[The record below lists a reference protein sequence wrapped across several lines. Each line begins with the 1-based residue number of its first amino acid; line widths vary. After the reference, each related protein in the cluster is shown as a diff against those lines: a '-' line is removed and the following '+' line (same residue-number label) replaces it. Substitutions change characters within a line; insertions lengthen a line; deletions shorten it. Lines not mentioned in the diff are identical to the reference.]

1 MTASA
6 IAVASPSCCAS
17 HPIGPVYGRRRRPRL
32 IFVQELLPGQTLAR
46 GVVKVLCCRIAVP
59 PVFHLADVLLYMLDE
74 AVQLFELVSRES
86 DTSLPWQF
94 LVVPAHIVLSDVDQK
109 DVLLGPDA
117 NFHFFLV
124 AKVIGNFLMSIV
136 VCL

>member
-1 MTASA
+1 
-6 IAVASPSCCAS
+6 
-17 HPIGPVYGRRRRPRL
+17 
-32 IFVQELLPGQTLAR
+32 
-46 GVVKVLCCRIAVP
+46 
-59 PVFHLADVLLYMLDE
+59 MLDE

-117 NFHFFLV
+117 NFHFLLV
-124 AKVIGNFLMSIV
+124 AKVIGDFSISIV
-136 VCL
+136 VFL